1 MNRSLDML
9 KSWNGGCHLIENGA
23 GVPTAANDPVGVT
36 SGRGEGDRRSGRFLD
51 IARESRQIKLPPRDT
66 PRDPHNRSNRCG
78 LCRDALP
85 RPCAPVTLQIVG
97 LFPPPH
103 PVYDRVAAVVL
114 TGMGSDGFEGTSGGH
129 GRHSGRLDR
138 SAVATSFFVES
149 GTGTRTSWKLAAT
162 GGTGTR
168 TSWKLAATGGTGTRT
183 SWKLAATGGHGDTD
197 KLETRRHGGS
207 TCRAEQDC
215 FRPLSTANGPRR
227 MAKGE
232 CVRRVIPRSDSRH
245 VSETPPVLVARRGC
259 RHHP

>member
-1 MNRSLDML
+1 ML

-51 IARESRQIKLPPRDT
+51 IARESRQIKLPPRDS
-66 PRDPHNRSNRCG
+66 PRDPHNRPNRCG

-97 LFPPPH
+97 LFPLPH
-103 PVYDRVAAVVL
+103 PVHDRVVAVVL
-114 TGMGSDGFEGTSGGH
+114 TGMGCDGFEGTSGGH
-129 GRHSGRLDR
+129 GRHSDRLDR

-168 TSWKLAATGGTGTRT
+168 TSWKLAATGGAPVVPNT
-183 SWKLAATGGHGDTD
+183 
-197 KLETRRHGGS
+197 
-207 TCRAEQDC
+207 
-215 FRPLSTANGPRR
+215 TAFVPVPRR
-227 MAKGE
+227 MAHGE
-232 CVRRVIPRSDSRH
+232 SPKANASVESFRGRIRDTCRKHHRFLSLDEDAGIIHDGGPHPTRLC
-245 VSETPPVLVARRGC
+245 TPDFF
-259 RHHP
+259 HHERQHQPIS